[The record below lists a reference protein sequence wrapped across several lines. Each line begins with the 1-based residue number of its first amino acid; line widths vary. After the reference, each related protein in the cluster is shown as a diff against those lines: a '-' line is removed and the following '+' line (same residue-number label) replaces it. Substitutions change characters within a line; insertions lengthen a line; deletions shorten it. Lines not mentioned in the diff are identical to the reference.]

1 MPENMTTPFEIWRA
15 PLSPTLTAWFSQ
27 FNVDAHMPQLF
38 AQYSRMNVGFDLQ
51 KPNAVHPAH
60 SDAYLAA
67 SMHGNVVVVV
77 VVVVVV
83 GGQMPHDRGQN
94 EGYCRIEPSRS
105 AGKHRLALLPLQ
117 PPATLKPRLLA
128 NAWSPASSLT
138 TPFKHAGVV
147 VVVAVSVDVVAVVV
161 VVCVAVVVVVV
172 LEVAVVVVVVVVVD
186 DVHSPPLSASTA
198 CSNAARVFSNEAWSK
213 MPKVAKP
220 SASESKTCVCGAQPA
235 AVPCETPNTHRL
247 IESAEYNAS
256 SVAMRLSI
264 SPPPPSLPKSGG
276 ALDRPSVKITT
287 WFTSYPSWTGFAAAR
302 NVANG
307 PVRAA
312 FKPRSVRENDTPPV
326 ETLPLYGMVRRAFST

>member
-1 MPENMTTPFEIWRA
+1 
-15 PLSPTLTAWFSQ
+15 
-27 FNVDAHMPQLF
+27 
-38 AQYSRMNVGFDLQ
+38 MNVGFDLQ

-198 CSNAARVFSNEAWSK
+198 CSHAARVFSNEAWSK

-220 SASESKTCVCGAQPA
+220 FCKREQDLRLRRPASCGALRDPKHPSVDRVGRVQRKFSRDEALHLAAA
-235 AVPCETPNTHRL
+235 AVAPQFWRGPR
-247 IESAEYNAS
+247 SAVCQDHDVVHVVPFLNG
-256 SVAMRLSI
+256 LCC
-264 SPPPPSLPKSGG
+264 SPKCCK
-276 ALDRPSVKITT
+276 RPSAGSIQTKVGPGER
-287 WFTSYPSWTGFAAAR
+287 YAA
-302 NVANG
+302 G
-307 PVRAA
+307 
-312 FKPRSVRENDTPPV
+312 
-326 ETLPLYGMVRRAFST
+326 